1 MVRGEHELNLGKGQ
15 MGKGLTWWRSEDL
28 DCPVSFRIVRYMSAM
43 SESEFNSSVMAWCTL
58 VTLDSNLE
66 TD

>member
-1 MVRGEHELNLGKGQ
+1 